1 MTINKIV
8 VRNYKLLENVVI
20 RLNPDVNIFVGDNDS
35 GKSTILEALSI
46 LTTGK
51 LNGYAFERQLRAN
64 MFTSTV
70 RTNYIKR
77 ILHGEEIFPPE
88 IIFEAYYDGDPI
100 YKGSN
105 NTLSEPEAI
114 GINITVHI
122 AEKNTELYKQM
133 VKNGDILDI
142 PIELYTVDYH
152 YFNGDPFTFTYRYSP
167 FKSVFIDTTRRNY
180 GGLVDH
186 FVSDSISDTLTA
198 DQIRDLSIAYG
209 VSRRSFHDNETIRQL
224 NETVRQK
231 AVVKGREV
239 SLDLREDDPEAW
251 KRQMSVVV
259 DTIPFELIGFGLQNI
274 IKIEL
279 ALRNADEHADL
290 VLMEEPENNL
300 SFSNMAVLINHI
312 TQSKGKQV
320 FISTHSSY
328 IANKLSLSKVILVRA
343 GVVSPYSALP
353 DDTKKYFVKLPGY
366 DTLRFILS
374 SKVILVEGPT
384 DDLIIQRAYFDKNGK
399 LPSED
404 GIDIIA
410 VDSLAF
416 KRYLDIAVLM
426 EKPVVIVTDNDKNIE
441 KNIKEK
447 YRNYQHPFFR
457 FYYEQDESL
466 NTIEPSVLAANL
478 DEAGQPTEIFKKAI
492 SSSDSM
498 MNREWQGVL
507 DFMSA
512 PANKSEWAYRVFE
525 AEEKINYPEYITNVI
540 KYFEQHS

>member
-1 MTINKIV
+1 MTINKMV
-8 VRNYKLLENVVI
+8 VQNYKLLENVVVP
-20 RLNPDVNIFVGDNDS
+20 LNPDVNIFIGDNDS
-35 GKSTILEALSI
+35 GKSTMLEALCI

-51 LNGYAFERQLRAN
+51 LNGYAFERQLKAN

-70 RTNYIKR
+70 RTEYIQK
-77 ILHGEEIFPPE
+77 IQNGEKIFPPE
-88 IIFEAYYDGDPI
+88 IIFEAYFDGDPI

-105 NTLSEPEAI
+105 NTLSEQEAI
-114 GINITVHI
+114 GINITVHL

-133 VKNGDILDI
+133 VKNGDIRDI

-152 YFNGDPFTFTYRYSP
+152 YFNGDSFTFTYRYSP
-167 FKSVFIDTTRRNY
+167 FKSVFIDTTRKDY

-209 VSRRSFHDNETIRQL
+209 VSRRSFHDSETVKQL
-224 NETVRQK
+224 NEAVRQK
-231 AVVKGREV
+231 AVIKGRDV
-239 SLDLREDDPEAW
+239 SLDLREDDSEAW
-251 KRQMSVVV
+251 KRQMSIVV
-259 DTIPFELIGFGLQNI
+259 DAIPFEYVGFGTQNT

-279 ALRNADEHADL
+279 ALRNADEQADI

-300 SFSNMAVLINHI
+300 SFSNMAVLVDHI
-312 TQSKGKQV
+312 TESKGKQV

-328 IANKLSLSKVILVRA
+328 IANKLSLSNVILVRA

-366 DTLRFILS
+366 DTLRFILAT
-374 SKVILVEGPT
+374 KVVLVEGPT
-384 DDLIIQRAYFDKNGK
+384 DDLVIQRAYFDRHGK

-416 KRYLDIAVLM
+416 KRYLDIAVLI
-426 EKPVVIVTDNDKNIE
+426 EKPVVIVTDNDGSIVE
-441 KNIKEK
+441 KINGK
-447 YRNYQHPFFR
+447 YADYQKSIFTY
-457 FYYEQDESL
+457 YYEQDEKL
-466 NTIEPSVLAANL
+466 HIIEPSVLAVNL
-478 DEAGQPTEIFKKAI
+478 DQDGQPTEIFKKAI
-492 SSSDSM
+492 SSRGSM
-498 MNREWQGVL
+498 MNRDKQGVL

-525 AEEKINYPEYITNVI
+525 AEEQINYPEYITNVVMH
-540 KYFEQHS
+540 FEQYS

>member
-8 VRNYKLLENVVI
+8 VRNYKLLENDVI
-20 RLNPDVNIFVGDNDS
+20 PLNPDVNIFIGDNDS
-35 GKSTILEALSI
+35 GKSTILEALCI

-51 LNGYAFERQLRAN
+51 LNGYAFERQLKAN

-70 RTNYIKR
+70 RTEYIQK
-77 ILHGEEIFPPE
+77 IQNGERIFPPE
-88 IIFEAYYDGDPI
+88 IIFEAYFDGDPI

-105 NTLSEPEAI
+105 NTLSEQEAI
-114 GINITVHI
+114 GINITVHL

-133 VKNGDILDI
+133 VKNSDIRDI

-152 YFNGDPFTFTYRYSP
+152 YFNGDSFTFTYRYSP
-167 FKSVFIDTTRRNY
+167 FKSVFIDTTRKDY

-209 VSRRSFHDNETIRQL
+209 VSRRSFHDNETVKQL
-224 NETVRQK
+224 NEAVRQK
-231 AVVKGREV
+231 AVIKGRDV
-239 SLDLREDDPEAW
+239 SLDLREDDSEAW
-251 KRQMSVVV
+251 KRQMSIVV
-259 DTIPFELIGFGLQNI
+259 DAIPFEYVGFGTQNT

-279 ALRNADEHADL
+279 ALRNADEQADI

-300 SFSNMAVLINHI
+300 SFSNMAVLVDHI
-312 TQSKGKQV
+312 TESKGKQV

-328 IANKLSLSKVILVRA
+328 IANKLSLSNVILVRA

-366 DTLRFILS
+366 DTLRFILAT
-374 SKVILVEGPT
+374 KVVLVEGPT
-384 DDLIIQRAYFDKNGK
+384 DDLIIQRAYFDRHGK

-416 KRYLDIAVLM
+416 KRYLDIAVLI
-426 EKPVVIVTDNDKNIE
+426 EKPVVIVTDNDGSIVE
-441 KNIKEK
+441 KINGK
-447 YRNYQHPFFR
+447 YADYQKSIFTY
-457 FYYEQDESL
+457 YYEQDEKL
-466 NTIEPSVLAANL
+466 HTIEPSVLAVNL
-478 DEAGQPTEIFKKAI
+478 DQDGQPTERFKKAI
-492 SSSDSM
+492 SANGSM
-498 MNREWQGVL
+498 IKRDKQGVL

-525 AEEKINYPEYITNVI
+525 AEEKINYPEYITNVV
-540 KYFEQHS
+540 KHFEQHS

>member
-8 VRNYKLLENVVI
+8 VRNYKLLKNDVI
-20 RLNPDVNIFVGDNDS
+20 PLNPDVNIFIGDNDS
-35 GKSTILEALSI
+35 GKSTILEALCI

-51 LNGYAFERQLRAN
+51 LNGYAFERQLKAN

-70 RTNYIKR
+70 RTEYIQK
-77 ILHGEEIFPPE
+77 IQNGERIFPPE
-88 IIFEAYYDGDPI
+88 IIFEAYFDGDPI

-105 NTLSEPEAI
+105 NTLSEQEAI
-114 GINITVHI
+114 GINITVHL

-133 VKNGDILDI
+133 VKNGDIRDI

-152 YFNGDPFTFTYRYSP
+152 YFNGDSFTFTYRYSP
-167 FKSVFIDTTRRNY
+167 FKSVFIDTTRKDY

-209 VSRRSFHDNETIRQL
+209 VSRRSFHDNETVKQL
-224 NETVRQK
+224 NEAVRQK
-231 AVVKGREV
+231 AVIKGRDV
-239 SLDLREDDPEAW
+239 SLDLREDDSEAW
-251 KRQMSVVV
+251 KRQMSIVV
-259 DTIPFELIGFGLQNI
+259 DAIPFEYVGFGTQNT

-279 ALRNADEHADL
+279 ALRNADEQADI

-300 SFSNMAVLINHI
+300 SFSNMAVLVDHI
-312 TQSKGKQV
+312 TESKGKQV

-328 IANKLSLSKVILVRA
+328 IANKLSLSNVILVRA

-366 DTLRFILS
+366 DTLRFILAT
-374 SKVILVEGPT
+374 KVVLVEGPT
-384 DDLIIQRAYFDKNGK
+384 DDLIIQRAYFDRHGK

-416 KRYLDIAVLM
+416 KRYLDIAVLI
-426 EKPVVIVTDNDKNIE
+426 EKPVVIVTDNDGSIVE
-441 KNIKEK
+441 KINGK
-447 YRNYQHPFFR
+447 YADYQKSIFTY
-457 FYYEQDESL
+457 YYEQDEKL
-466 NTIEPSVLAANL
+466 HTIEPSVLAVNL
-478 DEAGQPTEIFKKAI
+478 DQDGQPTERFKKAI
-492 SSSDSM
+492 SANGSM
-498 MNREWQGVL
+498 MKRDKQGVL
-507 DFMSA
+507 NFMSA

-525 AEEKINYPEYITNVI
+525 AEEKINYPEYIANVV
-540 KYFEQHS
+540 KHFEQHS

>member
-1 MTINKIV
+1 MTIDKIV

-20 RLNPDVNIFVGDNDS
+20 PLNSDVNIFIGDNDS
-35 GKSTILEALSI
+35 GKSTILEALCI

-51 LNGYAFERQLRAN
+51 LKGYAFERQLKAN

-70 RTNYIKR
+70 RANYIQR
-77 ILHGEEIFPPE
+77 ILSGENIYPPE
-88 IIFEAYYDGDPI
+88 IVFEAYFDGDPI

-105 NTLSEPEAI
+105 NTLSEQEAI
-114 GINITVHI
+114 GINISVHI

-133 VKNGDILDI
+133 VKNGDIRDI

-152 YFNGDPFTFTYRYSP
+152 YFSGDPFTFTYRYSP
-167 FKSVFIDTTRRNY
+167 FKSVFIDTTRKNY
-180 GGLVDH
+180 SGLVDH

-209 VSRRSFHDNETIRQL
+209 VCRRSFHDNETVKQL
-224 NETVRQK
+224 NEAVRQK
-231 AVVKGREV
+231 AVLKGRDV

-251 KRQMSVVV
+251 KRQMSIVV
-259 DTIPFELIGFGLQNI
+259 DAIPFEHVGFGTQNT

-279 ALRNADEHADL
+279 ALRNADEQADI
-290 VLMEEPENNL
+290 VLMEEPENSL
-300 SFSNMAVLINHI
+300 SFSNMAVLVDHI
-312 TQSKGKQV
+312 TESKGKQV

-328 IANKLSLSKVILVRA
+328 IANKLSLSNVILVRA
-343 GVVSPYSALP
+343 GVVSPYSKLP

-366 DTLRFILS
+366 DTLRFILAS
-374 SKVILVEGPT
+374 NVILVEGPT
-384 DDLIIQRAYFDKNGK
+384 DDLIIQRAYLDKYGK

-416 KRYLDIAVLM
+416 KRYLDIAILI
-426 EKPVVIVTDNDKNIE
+426 EKPVVIVTDNDGSIDKKISA
-441 KNIKEK
+441 K
-447 YRNYQHPFFR
+447 YTDYQQRIFTY
-457 FYYEQDESL
+457 YYEHDEKL
-466 NTIEPSVLAANL
+466 HTIEPSVLAVNL
-478 DEAGQPTEIFKKAI
+478 DADGQPTEIFKKAI
-492 SSSDSM
+492 SSNGSM
-498 MNREWQGVL
+498 MKRDKQGVL

-525 AEEKINYPEYITNVI
+525 AEEKINYPEYIINVI
-540 KYFEQHS
+540 KHFEQHS

>member
-1 MTINKIV
+1 M
-8 VRNYKLLENVVI
+8 
-20 RLNPDVNIFVGDNDS
+20 
-35 GKSTILEALSI
+35 
-46 LTTGK
+46 
-51 LNGYAFERQLRAN
+51 
-64 MFTSTV
+64 
-70 RTNYIKR
+70 
-77 ILHGEEIFPPE
+77 
-88 IIFEAYYDGDPI
+88 
-100 YKGSN
+100 
-105 NTLSEPEAI
+105 
-114 GINITVHI
+114 
-122 AEKNTELYKQM
+122 
-133 VKNGDILDI
+133 
-142 PIELYTVDYH
+142 
-152 YFNGDPFTFTYRYSP
+152 
-167 FKSVFIDTTRRNY
+167 FIDTTRKNY

-198 DQIRDLSIAYG
+198 DQIRDLSIAYS
-209 VSRRSFHDNETIRQL
+209 VSRRSFHDNETIKQL
-224 NETVRQK
+224 NESVRQK
-231 AVVKGREV
+231 DVVKGREV

-251 KRQMSVVV
+251 KQQMAVVV
-259 DTIPFELIGFGLQNI
+259 DAIPFELVGFGTQNI

-279 ALRNADEHADL
+279 ALRNADEQADL

-312 TQSKGKQV
+312 TQSNGKQV

-328 IANKLSLSKVILVRA
+328 IANKLSLSNVILVRD

-366 DTLRFILS
+366 DTLRFILA

-384 DDLIIQRAYFDKNGK
+384 DELIIQKAYFDKHGK

-447 YRNYQHPFFR
+447 YRNYQHQFFT

-478 DEAGQPTEIFKKAI
+478 DETGQPTEIFKKAI
-492 SSSDSM
+492 SSRGSM
-498 MNREWQGVL
+498 MNRDREGVL

-540 KYFEQHS
+540 KHFEQHS